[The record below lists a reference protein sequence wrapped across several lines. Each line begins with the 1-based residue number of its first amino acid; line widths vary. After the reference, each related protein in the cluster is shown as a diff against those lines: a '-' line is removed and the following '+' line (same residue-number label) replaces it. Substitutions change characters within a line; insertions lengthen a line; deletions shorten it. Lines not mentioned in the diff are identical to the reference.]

1 MMPRRLIGPASLMHL
16 MRSMHPW
23 PLRRAAWL
31 VCGVMAGG
39 CATPASDVRV
49 ATMPMRDALARS
61 RTADAELPGAA
72 AAATILTP
80 GAQPTDVPHPIVT
93 LPDVRLAYLYEWVDA
108 DGNRHFGG
116 WVAIA
121 VSASRW
127 ILSDGSSAPLD
138 ARYAAR
144 TPRPAMAQRHP

>member
-1 MMPRRLIGPASLMHL
+1 MRAIRL
-16 MRSMHPW
+16 R
-23 PLRRAAWL
+23 PLRGAAWL
-31 VCGVMAGG
+31 VCGALASA

-61 RTADAELPGAA
+61 RAPDGALPGATTA
-72 AAATILTP
+72 ASTLTP
-80 GAQPTDVPHPIVT
+80 AAQPPDLPHPIVT

-138 ARYAAR
+138 AGNAVRA
-144 TPRPAMAQRHP
+144 PRATMAQRHP